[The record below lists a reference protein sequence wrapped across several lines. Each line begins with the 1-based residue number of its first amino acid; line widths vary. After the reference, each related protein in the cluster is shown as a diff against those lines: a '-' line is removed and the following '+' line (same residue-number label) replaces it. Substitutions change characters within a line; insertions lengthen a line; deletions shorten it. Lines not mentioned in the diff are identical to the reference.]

1 MRSGGA
7 SHDQSR
13 FEQGPINGRLLGL
26 ADPQLHLR
34 CAPVVD
40 LAGEPLLWTRPP
52 ANSRTATLDA
62 ALPSAFPAKRAVTW
76 SERLLVSFVPAVLPL
91 VAADLQG

>member
-26 ADPQLHLR
+26 ADPQLHIR

-40 LAGEPLLWTRPP
+40 LAGEPLLWT
-52 ANSRTATLDA
+52 
-62 ALPSAFPAKRAVTW
+62 
-76 SERLLVSFVPAVLPL
+76 
-91 VAADLQG
+91 